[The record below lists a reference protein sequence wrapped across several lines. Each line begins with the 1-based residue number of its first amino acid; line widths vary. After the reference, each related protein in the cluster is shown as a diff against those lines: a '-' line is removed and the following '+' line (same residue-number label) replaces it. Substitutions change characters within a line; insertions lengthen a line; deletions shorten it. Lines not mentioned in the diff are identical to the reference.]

1 MSDFR
6 SVGAWVAIGIGVG
19 AALGVA
25 MDNIG
30 LWLVVG
36 LVLGLVIGAAMSRSK
51 SGGA

>member
-1 MSDFR
+1 MNDVR
-6 SVGAWVAIGIGVG
+6 PVGAWVAIGIGVG

-30 LWLVVG
+30 LWLAVG
-36 LVLGLVIGAAMSRSK
+36 LVLGLVIGTALSRSK